1 MASSFKPGADDKIP
15 IAPLGIISLE
25 GSKELGKLVDDN
37 LVMQRRYNVENGYVP
52 LHFPAYM
59 RDTYLINHN
68 IVRFASGEGKSI
80 INETVRGHDIY
91 ILADISNY
99 TCTYKM
105 YNIECPM
112 GPDEHFQNIKR
123 VIAAIGGK
131 ARRITVIMTL
141 LYESRQH
148 KKSDRESLDCAL
160 ALQELERLGV
170 DNIITFDAHDARV
183 QNAVPLIGFENI
195 SPTYQIIKSLLN
207 EVTDLEI
214 DREKMIVISPDEGGM
229 SRCLYYSSIL
239 GLDVGLFYKR
249 RDYSRIVNGR
259 NPIISHEY
267 LGDSVEGKDIL
278 IIDDM
283 ISSGDSV
290 IEIAYELKRRNA
302 RRIFVAVTFGLFTDG
317 INAFNKCFED
327 GAITR
332 VFATNLIYRRPEVLN
347 APWFVDVNMSKFLS
361 LIIDTLNHDESISS
375 LLDPSEK
382 INKKLKE
389 YKGKKKK

>member
-1 MASSFKPGADDKIP
+1 
-15 IAPLGIISLE
+15 
-25 GSKELGKLVDDN
+25 
-37 LVMQRRYNVENGYVP
+37 
-52 LHFPAYM
+52 M

-170 DNIITFDAHDARV
+170 DNISRLTRTTRV
-183 QNAVPLIGFENI
+183 QNAVPLSALRI
-195 SPTYQIIKSLLN
+195 SVLL
-207 EVTDLEI
+207 
-214 DREKMIVISPDEGGM
+214 
-229 SRCLYYSSIL
+229 
-239 GLDVGLFYKR
+239 
-249 RDYSRIVNGR
+249 
-259 NPIISHEY
+259 
-267 LGDSVEGKDIL
+267 
-278 IIDDM
+278 
-283 ISSGDSV
+283 
-290 IEIAYELKRRNA
+290 
-302 RRIFVAVTFGLFTDG
+302 
-317 INAFNKCFED
+317 
-327 GAITR
+327 TR
-332 VFATNLIYRRPEVLN
+332 
-347 APWFVDVNMSKFLS
+347 
-361 LIIDTLNHDESISS
+361 
-375 LLDPSEK
+375 
-382 INKKLKE
+382 
-389 YKGKKKK
+389 